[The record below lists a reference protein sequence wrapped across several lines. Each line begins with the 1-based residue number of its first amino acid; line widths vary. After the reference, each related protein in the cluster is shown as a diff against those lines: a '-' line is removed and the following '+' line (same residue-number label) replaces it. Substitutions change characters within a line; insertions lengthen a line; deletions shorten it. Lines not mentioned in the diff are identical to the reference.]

1 MAKRG
6 MKDGLPV
13 QPQSLDLL
21 VIAATAIALLF
32 WLAFPDN
39 RLTGAVLILAAAAQ
53 ALRLSRWG
61 GLRTATDPLVLVLHL
76 GYLWIPVGLALLGL
90 SSAGYD
96 IPESAGVHA
105 LTAGAMATMIVA
117 VMTRASLG
125 HTGRDLTA
133 SPMTTAAY
141 LCVTVG
147 ALLRLA
153 ASLGFGPYLVI
164 LNVAG
169 GFWGTSMLLFVIAY
183 GPILWRPRLGER

>member
-1 MAKRG
+1 MATRANHSELSQPSV
-6 MKDGLPV
+6 DPV
-13 QPQSLDLL
+13 SDILKWILL
-21 VIAATAIALLF
+21 VVAILCFVLLGWATAVTYGQAPPHPK
-32 WLAFPDN
+32 AF
-39 RLTGAVLILAAAAQ
+39 
-53 ALRLSRWG
+53 
-61 GLRTATDPLVLVLHL
+61 TDQFGRV
-76 GYLWIPVGLALLGL
+76 I
-90 SSAGYD
+90 
-96 IPESAGVHA
+96 
-105 LTAGAMATMIVA
+105 MIVA